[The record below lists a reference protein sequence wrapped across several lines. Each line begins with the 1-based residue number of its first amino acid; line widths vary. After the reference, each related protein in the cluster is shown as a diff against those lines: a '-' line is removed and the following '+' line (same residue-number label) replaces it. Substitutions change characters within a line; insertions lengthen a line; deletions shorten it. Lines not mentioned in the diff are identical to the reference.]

1 MRTNKP
7 MKRKKK
13 HLITGDIPQRESGT
27 VGAGWQEGCVEK
39 DLLIWAAEGMGNRAE
54 PLVSVT

>member
-1 MRTNKP
+1 

-27 VGAGWQEGCVEK
+27 VEAGWQEGCVEK
-39 DLLIWAAEGMGNRAE
+39 ELLLIWAAEGMGNEAE
-54 PLVSVT
+54 PPVSVT